1 MHDFSIRTV
10 VVALCFACVFVSNSI
25 ADLLALHSERSP
37 KLSDKLLGWFGGFY
51 KVPDTHVL
59 NAHTLDGYLFL
70 RFLKISVVICL
81 VGCLITW
88 PVLFPVNITGGGGQE
103 QLDLLTIGNVADSFW
118 RYLAHAACAYVF
130 FGACCCHCLLSTHY

>member
-1 MHDFSIRTV
+1 M
-10 VVALCFACVFVSNSI
+10 SI
-25 ADLLALHSERSP
+25 ANLPARHSERSP
-37 KLSDKLLGWFGGFY
+37 TLSNKLFGWFGGFF

-88 PVLFPVNITGGGGQE
+88 PVLFPVNITDGGGE
-103 QLDLLTIGNVADSFW
+103 SQLDILTIGNVRNSYW
-118 RYLAHAACAYVF
+118 RYLAHAGCAYLF
-130 FGACCCHCLLSTHY
+130 FGTLLLPFTLFSVLISSKALSCL